1 MQIDKCEIDEEFFL
15 RNEWKRYIN
24 QQHNKQ
30 MRQIELALNV
40 QEMALNELKRDNVHF
55 FLKAVQVNIKK

>member
-1 MQIDKCEIDEEFFL
+1 L

-24 QQHNKQ
+24 QQYNKQ
-30 MRQIELALNV
+30 MKQIELALNV

-55 FLKAVQVNIKK
+55 FFKAIQVKK